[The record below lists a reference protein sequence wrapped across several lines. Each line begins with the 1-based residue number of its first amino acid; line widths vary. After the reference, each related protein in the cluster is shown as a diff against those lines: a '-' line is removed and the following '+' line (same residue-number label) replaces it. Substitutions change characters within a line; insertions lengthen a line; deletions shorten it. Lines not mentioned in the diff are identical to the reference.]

1 MRHGTYDKLNEKGFA
16 PEETVLENGDILMG
30 KVSPIQP
37 VGNSN
42 KVFKDSSE
50 YYKSHVSGV
59 VDKVYTDIYNN
70 EGYEMRKVR
79 IRSERIPIVGDKF
92 CILGDVDVLTN
103 RGWIKMSEITMDY
116 EIATLIDNNIRYV
129 APTDVYSWNYTGQ
142 MYKLRSRHVDI
153 DCTIDHELFVK
164 KEDSDEF
171 ELLSASDVYGKKV
184 KFRKWAEN
192 DNSDMKNLEIKGTS
206 NELDVVKY
214 LENDNDIWHLS
225 EHQSR
230 MLLNKLMPNSDTYH
244 TESEKLANNITQLA
258 IHAGWSGTIGTT
270 STKFIITINKSN
282 NEPGIN
288 KCAGEIYDYDG
299 EVYCLEVP
307 SHVFMIR
314 QNGKNVWIGNCSRHA
329 QKGTCGL
336 QLSHSDMMFT
346 ASGMMPDLVLNPN
359 AIEF

>member
-92 CILGDVDVLTN
+92 C
-103 RGWIKMSEITMDY
+103 
-116 EIATLIDNNIRYV
+116 
-129 APTDVYSWNYTGQ
+129 
-142 MYKLRSRHVDI
+142 
-153 DCTIDHELFVK
+153 
-164 KEDSDEF
+164 
-171 ELLSASDVYGKKV
+171 
-184 KFRKWAEN
+184 
-192 DNSDMKNLEIKGTS
+192 
-206 NELDVVKY
+206 
-214 LENDNDIWHLS
+214 
-225 EHQSR
+225 
-230 MLLNKLMPNSDTYH
+230 
-244 TESEKLANNITQLA
+244 
-258 IHAGWSGTIGTT
+258 
-270 STKFIITINKSN
+270 
-282 NEPGIN
+282 
-288 KCAGEIYDYDG
+288 
-299 EVYCLEVP
+299 
-307 SHVFMIR
+307 
-314 QNGKNVWIGNCSRHA
+314 SRHA